1 MYRFYLKQGAEQ
13 ILLPVSPSE
22 FRTKVGNSN
31 RSVQI
36 LNWGEANILKSIG
49 LRTFSFSVFLPGRA
63 YSFVQSEGGFLEPIF
78 FLNKFRQ
85 FKKSKKPV
93 SLIIFRKLS
102 DGTELFDGNVE
113 VSFEDYEVRE
123 KAGEQGDFWVELRLK
138 EYRKIVSAQYQAVQ
152 KNGKTEMIPLGK
164 KRECKETPK
173 IYAVQKGDSLWS
185 IAKTMLNDGSKFKAL
200 AEKNGITNPNKI
212 YPGQVLQM
220 EV

>member
-13 ILLPVSPSE
+13 ILLPVSPLE

-36 LNWGEANILKSIG
+36 LNLGEANILKSIG
-49 LRTFSFSVFLPGRA
+49 LRTFSFTVLLPGKP
-63 YSFVQSEGGFLEPIF
+63 YSFVQTDGGFLEPIF

-85 FKKSKKPV
+85 YKMSKKPV

-102 DGTELFDGNVE
+102 DGTELFSGNVE

-138 EYRKIVSAQYQAVQ
+138 EYRKIVSARYQTVQ

-164 KRECKETPK
+164 KRECRETAK
-173 IYAVQKGDSLWS
+173 TYTVQKGDSLWK
-185 IAKTMLNDGSKFKAL
+185 IAKTMLNDGGKYKAL

-212 YPGQVLQM
+212 YPGQVLRL